1 MVIVSL
7 CASDGLASSR
17 GLEFLLN
24 RNRLNVALSRAQCLA
39 IVVGSPRL
47 VDTRCSTV
55 EQMRL
60 VNVLCRIAGAGPVC
74 ATADAAE
81 CD

>member
-1 MVIVSL
+1 
-7 CASDGLASSR
+7 
-17 GLEFLLN
+17 
-24 RNRLNVALSRAQCLA
+24 VALSRAQCLA

-74 ATADAAE
+74 TTADAAE